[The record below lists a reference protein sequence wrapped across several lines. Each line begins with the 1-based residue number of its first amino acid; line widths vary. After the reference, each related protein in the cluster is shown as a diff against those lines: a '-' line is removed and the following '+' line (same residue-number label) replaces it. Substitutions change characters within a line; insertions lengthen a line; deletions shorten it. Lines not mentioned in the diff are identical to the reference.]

1 MDVIA
6 DVINRQYVEHKAW
19 FQCAAR
25 TRVDAGVRSAVAG
38 PTEAAVLQYKG
49 FRYHGQAS
57 PPEDF
62 LGLVVL
68 NGHGSFTRARER
80 VHFTR
85 GDAIL
90 LPSDQRFD
98 ADMDDCV
105 FALVRIPE
113 RFVDLLAEEHAGLP
127 ATGLRIESIAP
138 VSVSARAL
146 WSRTAMFICRQLLGS
161 SEAGISP
168 IVVQEMTRLAA
179 ATILESFPNTTMTTD
194 YVPDPGR
201 VPSATVRRAAGF
213 IVAHAGQPVTIAEI
227 AGRAG
232 VTPRALQ
239 YALRHDHHRLSAPD
253 PAGAR
258 APGSEGRRP
267 HHRRDRR
274 EHRSPLGLGQP
285 GRLRLRLPQAVRGAA
300 QQHAAYL
307 RPPACI

>member
-1 MDVIA
+1 M
-6 DVINRQYVEHKAW
+6 
-19 FQCAAR
+19 
-25 TRVDAGVRSAVAG
+25 
-38 PTEAAVLQYKG
+38 
-49 FRYHGQAS
+49 
-57 PPEDF
+57 
-62 LGLVVL
+62 LVVL
-68 NGHGSFTRARER
+68 NGHGSFTRAREQ

-90 LPSDQRFD
+90 LPSDQRFA

-113 RFVDLLAEEHAGLP
+113 QFVNLLAEEHAGLP

-138 VSVSARAL
+138 VSASARAL
-146 WSRTAMFICRQLLGS
+146 WSRTSAFICRQLLGS
-161 SEAGISP
+161 AEAGISP

-179 ATILESFPNTTMTTD
+179 ATILESFPNTTMTTA

-239 YALRHDHHRLSAPD
+239 YAFRRHYDMTITGYLRQI

-258 APGSEGRRP
+258 APGTEGRRP
-267 HHRRDRR
+267 HHRRDRC

-285 GRLRLRLPQAVRGAA
+285 GRLRLGLPQAVRGAA
-300 QQHAAYL
+300 QRHAAHL
-307 RPPACI
+307 RP